1 MAGTTDKTAKTAK
14 TGGTV
19 AKQAASKRSGK
30 GVNKSAEIRKI
41 AQLKGGDVRPVDVVA
56 ELKARGITV
65 AAAQVSM
72 ALKRMGFR
80 RRRRTAV
87 RSARVAARRQLEA
100 LVTPGVAAPVTV
112 DDLLA
117 ARKAAALLGGTDRAI
132 AALMALK
139 KLD

>member
-1 MAGTTDKTAKTAK
+1 MIEFRPRVFPVSFSQSLRSASDAARLFDPIGSPLKLPRHGDEPV
-14 TGGTV
+14 GG
-19 AKQAASKRSGK
+19 R
-30 GVNKSAEIRKI
+30 
-41 AQLKGGDVRPVDVVA
+41 AQGHHHVRRCGA
-56 ELKARGITV
+56 
-65 AAAQVSM
+65 
-72 ALKRMGFR
+72 R

-117 ARKAAALLGGTDRAI
+117 ARKAAARLGGTDRAI
-132 AALMALK
+132 AALIALK